1 MTDVPINHRRGL
13 RERLALLPWWVR
25 LIIGLVIAALGLWLV
40 VRPLS
45 STNLLV
51 VVIGLAFLL
60 NGIGQLLQPGA
71 TRLSIISAI
80 VLIFAGIAIFVFRGF
95 TTSILAVIVALA
107 PIVIG
112 ITRIVDAIRADSEER
127 ASGFILAAAA
137 ILAGISALAWPDLTL
152 LVAAV
157 AFGGWTLLLG
167 LQFAWSAIV
176 SRLHG
181 SAGGSSTSPPVRR
194 GWFLRSARLF
204 GAVALFLVVAA
215 VGIVSVRLHQ
225 GLPQVDGFYAAPAV
239 VPSEPGVLL
248 RAEPFTRAM
257 PEGSRAWRILYTT
270 TRDEGQ
276 PALASALVVA
286 PRDPPAGPLPLI
298 AWTHGTTGFAQICAP
313 SLLPDPLV
321 AGAMFTADQVV
332 AHGWVLVATDYVGL
346 GTQGPHPYLIGQA
359 EGRSALDSIRAVR
372 QLKGLTLADK
382 TVVWGHSQGGH
393 AALWTGGL
401 ASTYAPELDIAGV
414 ASLAPASDLEGLV
427 ANLTSVRGGLLFA
440 AYALAGYDAVYDD
453 IRDRDYVDPSSQ
465 TLLRELSE
473 RCLADPRVYVSIVEA
488 LAIFGDRDVF
498 SPPLTTGP
506 MLARLREN
514 TPTLPIRAP
523 LLLAQGLA
531 DPLVVPGVQRAYV
544 QRLCDSG
551 QALEYLAILDKD
563 HVGLVEAASPLIP
576 PLIKWTEDRL
586 AGVPAANGCAS
597 VPVE

>member
-1 MTDVPINHRRGL
+1 MIDVPVEHTRGL

-60 NGIGQLLQPGA
+60 NGIGQLLQSRA
-71 TRLSIISAI
+71 TPLSIISAI
-80 VLIFAGIAIFVFRGF
+80 VLIFAGVVIFVFRGF
-95 TTSILAVIVALA
+95 TTSILAVIVAIA

-137 ILAGISALAWPDLTL
+137 ILAGIIALAWPDLTL

-176 SRLHG
+176 SRLRG
-181 SAGGSSTSPPVRR
+181 SADDSSASPPVRR
-194 GWFLRSARLF
+194 GGFLRSARLF
-204 GAVALFLVVAA
+204 GAVALFFMVAA
-215 VGIVSVRLHQ
+215 AGIVSVRLHQ
-225 GLPQVDGFYAAPAV
+225 GLPQVDGFYTAPAV

-276 PALASALVVA
+276 PALASALVIA
-286 PRDPPAGPLPLI
+286 PRDPPADLLPLI

-382 TVVWGHSQGGH
+382 TVIWGHSQGGH
-393 AALWTGGL
+393 AALWAGGL

-440 AYALAGYDAVYDD
+440 AYALAGYAAVYDD
-453 IRDRDYVDPSSQ
+453 IRDRDYVDPSSR
-465 TLLRELSE
+465 TLLRELAE

-506 MLARLREN
+506 MLAHLREN
-514 TPTLPIRAP
+514 TPTLRIWAP

-551 QALEYLAILDKD
+551 QALEYLTIPDKD

-586 AGVPAANGCAS
+586 AGVPAASGCAS
-597 VPVE
+597 LPVE